1 MASFSRGL
9 PAQWHLFTL
18 RQTQLSSCKCTS
30 PPLQTR
36 FFTTSLRLLKKS
48 PKPKTPTPP
57 APKPRVYNRPPVS
70 LPVKQPAPTPAKPSI
85 SPLLAST
92 RTVPSSY
99 ANLIAQKPRTLLYE
113 SPSHLWFRIGCF
125 SSGIFCVSYS
135 VYHYWT
141 IQLHPPEGLAWWIP
155 HAYGVIC
162 LAMAAMATY
171 FVMGTGRIIKTISA
185 VSSSSST
192 LVKAA
197 AKPSGQGPLY
207 IEVTTQRMFPFL
219 KPKKKLYMPNEVEL
233 PFRMASMFEYNKK
246 IGVPMEEP
254 LSMAEQ
260 VRKQRAAIE
269 AAKKEREYTMNHLL
283 TAPFRDAK
291 KAFKGVWPGIVRSFS
306 REGFT
311 KINIGGQTYKLD
323 TMGGW
328 ALDGGR
334 AMDRL
339 LPIRP
344 NSVNP

>member
-9 PAQWHLFTL
+9 PAQWHFFTL
-18 RQTQLSSCKCTS
+18 RQTQLSSCKCTP

-36 FFTTSLRLLKKS
+36 FFTTSLRLLKKA
-48 PKPKTPTPP
+48 PKPKVPTPP
-57 APKPRVYNRPPVS
+57 APRPSLLVKPTQSVP
-70 LPVKQPAPTPAKPSI
+70 KPSI

-92 RTVPSSY
+92 RAPASSY
-99 ANLIAQKPRTLLYE
+99 ANIIAQKPRTLLYE
-113 SPSHLWFRIGCF
+113 SPSHLWFRTGCF
-125 SSGIFCVSYS
+125 ASGMFCISYS

-171 FVMGTGRIIKTISA
+171 FIMGTGRIIKTITA
-185 VSSSSST
+185 VSSSSSS

-219 KPKKKLYMPNEVEL
+219 KPKKKLYMPHEIEL
-233 PFRMASMFEYNKK
+233 PFRMSSMFEYNKR
-246 IGVPMEEP
+246 IGVAVEEP
-254 LSMAEQ
+254 LSVAEQ
-260 VRKQRAAIE
+260 VRRQRAAIE

-311 KINIGGQTYKLD
+311 KIVVGGVTYKLD
-323 TMGGW
+323 TTGGW
-328 ALDGGR
+328 ALDDGR